1 MDPSKLAATAKW
13 LNEDS
18 STTLCANTTII
29 PQVDSLELNGDLS
42 LQLSSQHNSVDKGNH
57 KSDTNSHL
65 HIVDLDSLKD
75 GTHEAFLET
84 THLHGFSFIHTA
96 GFRWEAVFCTV
107 VVIIFGAFLLR
118 DSVLLI
124 FQYMDV
130 PMSAE
135 VN

>member
-65 HIVDLDSLKD
+65 LIVDLDSLKD
-75 GTHEAFLET
+75 GTHEAYLET
-84 THLHGFSFIHTA
+84 THLHGFSSIHTA
-96 GFRWEAVFCTV
+96 GFRG
-107 VVIIFGAFLLR
+107 GAGGGAGGGGGGGAGGR
-118 DSVLLI
+118 RGAGGRGGRGGGG
-124 FQYMDV
+124 
-130 PMSAE
+130 PM
-135 VN
+135 